1 MYQVN
6 LGNKILYYPASED
19 AVIYDTELNE
29 EIGLAGEFTFK
40 VPPQNPLYSELT
52 QGALVTILKDN
63 VEVWRGEIRNID
75 TDFAK
80 IASVYCLEDL
90 AWLADEYLTPALIT
104 NEPFAQRF
112 QTVIGAYNASRSS
125 ERQFAVGYITNV
137 DSSDNCTWQT
147 EYDQSIL
154 DCLRSCICQAGTTT
168 GYIRVRRVTSGGV
181 VTRYIDI
188 VRLADY
194 GSQTAQPIE
203 YGYNLL
209 DYVKESD
216 YSNLVNLLTPYG
228 DDLDSEI
235 YEGYSAKLQGDTI
248 TNTDSVNIYGRHAKA
263 VVFDGVT
270 DVNTLNALAAAYLTR
285 YSQPQLTME
294 VEAVDLSAVES
305 VDEITIGDSIRIIA
319 QPFAVDQW
327 LYLTQIKRDIQ
338 NIDKN
343 SITLSG
349 YVRTG
354 RTITSQAQQTT
365 EAVKNIPSKASI
377 LDAARKNALE
387 ILNGVDGGYVT
398 FETNANDQ
406 ITELRIA
413 NNMDY
418 TQATKCWRWNIGGL
432 AYLERENPADKW
444 TVTTA
449 ATMDGGFVADFITT
463 GNLTLG
469 NGGDNDAPLLQ
480 AYSGDTLVTRINR
493 GGLYAIAGEIAG
505 FTLSGSLLSSVE
517 SGSGYTASTYIGPAQ
532 FKYNYKGSGWP
543 TDSYIEWSRTNGY
556 LEIQQGHHQ
565 NHGGL
570 FVRKRSGDY
579 AGYTQIMGEY
589 ILTDEVEAYTFTERS
604 DERLKEDIKTVDTE
618 VAQSIISKLRPVTYR
633 AKKNPKV
640 TRLGLIAQEL
650 RSTIDEVIPDNDFFI
665 EHSGSDGYRGI
676 DYVELLPWVI
686 SVIQNQQEEINLLK
700 EQINTLKGE
709 ENG

>member
-29 EIGLAGEFTFK
+29 EVGLAGEFTFK

-104 NEPFAQRF
+104 DETFAQRF
-112 QTVIGAYNASRSS
+112 QTAIGAYNASRSA

-137 DSSDNCTWQT
+137 DSSQNCTWQT

-188 VRLADY
+188 IRLADY
-194 GSQTAQPIE
+194 GSQTTQPIE

-216 YSNLVNLLTPYG
+216 YSNLVNVLTPYG
-228 DDLDSEI
+228 DDLDSEV
-235 YEGYSAKLQGDTI
+235 YEGYSAKLQGTTI

-270 DVNTLNALAAAYLTR
+270 ELNTLNALAAAYLTR

-294 VEAVDLSAVES
+294 VEAVDLSAVEA
-305 VDEITIGDSIRIIA
+305 VDEITIGDSVRIIA

-343 SITLSG
+343 TITLSG
-349 YVRTG
+349 HVQTRRTLTEQSIG
-354 RTITSQAQQTT
+354 TA
-365 EAVKNIPSKASI
+365 EAVKNLPSKSSI
-377 LDAARKNALE
+377 LDAAFKNVLAL
-387 ILNGVDGGYVT
+387 LNGVDGGYVT
-398 FETNANDQ
+398 FETDGTDH
-406 ITELRIA
+406 ITEIRIA
-413 NNMDY
+413 NNMDFE
-418 TQATKCWRWNIGGL
+418 QATNCWRWNMGGL
-432 AYLERENPADKW
+432 AHMHRTVPTDDWQVNVAMDMTGQVSANFIKTGELIANNGVFELNMATGQVTMQNGSFSGTLNAARGTMSDGVGTLSLSGGDLYMKNSQSGGPGIFASKEGTNYYSCWGAVNSAARTNSQYLEVPTYDII
-444 TVTTA
+444 
-449 ATMDGGFVADFITT
+449 VA
-463 GNLTLG
+463 
-469 NGGDNDAPLLQ
+469 GDNA
-480 AYSGDTLVTRINR
+480 
-493 GGLYAIAGEIAG
+493 
-505 FTLSGSLLSSVE
+505 
-517 SGSGYTASTYIGPAQ
+517 
-532 FKYNYKGSGWP
+532 
-543 TDSYIEWSRTNGY
+543 
-556 LEIQQGHHQ
+556 
-565 NHGGL
+565 
-570 FVRKRSGDY
+570 
-579 AGYTQIMGEY
+579 
-589 ILTDEVEAYTFTERS
+589 S
-604 DERLKEDIKTVDTE
+604 DERLKTDIADID
-618 VAQSIISKLRPVTYR
+618 ADM
-633 AKKNPKV
+633 AKKLIFGIKPKKFRFERNPQELQFGV
-640 TRLGLIAQEL
+640 IAQEIN
-650 RSTIDEVIPDNDFFI
+650 TIIDDL
-665 EHSGSDGYRGI
+665 GI
-676 DYVELLPWVI
+676 DKKNRLCYEREMDGMYAVDYKQLIAPI
-686 SVIQNQQEEINLLK
+686 IKVIQEQQKEINM
-700 EQINTLKGE
+700 LKGE
-709 ENG
+709 NNG